1 MRKLF
6 LFIMACLSLS
16 SIQAQSK
23 QEKEFGFFNSLAIG
37 ANVGTTGWGI
47 DVATPLGNHLALRA
61 GFTIMPTVTKN
72 TAPKKSLRGLITL
85 SMRFITPVSDN
96 MEPIINAPKADE
108 KPEEETE
115 KEPKSEGKEDNKAP
129 ETPKNE
135 NPKK

>member
-1 MRKLF
+1 MIDMRKLF

-61 GFTIMPTVTKN
+61 GFTIMPTLTKN
-72 TAPKKSLRGLITL
+72 ITRAAARTSAHAKTL
-85 SMRFITPVSDN
+85 TRITIATTVAIRPLAN
-96 MEPIINAPKADE
+96 IRM
-108 KPEEETE
+108 
-115 KEPKSEGKEDNKAP
+115 
-129 ETPKNE
+129 
-135 NPKK
+135 